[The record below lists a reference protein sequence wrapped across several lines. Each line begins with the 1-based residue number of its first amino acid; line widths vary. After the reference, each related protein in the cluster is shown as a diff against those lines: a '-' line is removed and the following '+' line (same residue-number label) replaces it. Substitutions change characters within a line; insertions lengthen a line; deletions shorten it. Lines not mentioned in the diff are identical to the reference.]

1 MANFGMIS
9 ALTGVSNIFDES
21 MHGKCAIYST
31 WKIYVAT
38 IYRVYPTRVGMSHGL
53 VNFFYMVMGL
63 SHTSGN
69 ESKRSDI

>member
-9 ALTGVSNIFDES
+9 ALTGVPNIFDES

-38 IYRVYPTRVGMSHGL
+38 IYRVYPTRVGMSRWKNKLQEG
-53 VNFFYMVMGL
+53 
-63 SHTSGN
+63 
-69 ESKRSDI
+69 